1 MIKKYEGFLDFFR
14 KKKPQPSKV
23 SINYNEVIQLTKDS
37 FAELVDNGWTVNNK
51 YMEFPYVQITKHNER
66 RRKVAVD
73 NPYRFIDVKDDVL
86 SFCDRVREL
95 DVEVGF
101 AFVYENDEGGYSKDE
116 PTYEDFESGK
126 YDNREVSILTID
138 LFDCL
143 DK

>member
-51 YMEFPYVQITKHNER
+51 YMEFPYVQITKDKLI
-66 RRKVAVD
+66 RRKVLQEV
-73 NPYRFIDVKDDVL
+73 PYKFIDVKDDVL
-86 SFCDRVREL
+86 SFCDRVMEL
-95 DVEVGF
+95 GVEIEI
-101 AFVYENDEGGYSKDE
+101 AYVYENDKGGYSKDE